1 MSVLSVKWDG
11 SRQVA
16 PLSIGGNGVDWHRA
30 TIHPRSADNKL
41 VNQDDDRGVG
51 GGMWGVGGLVYFMMV
66 IFLLTFRYTFINRVN
81 DHYYYGIMPS

>member
-1 MSVLSVKWDG
+1 MSVLSCVKWDG

-51 GGMWGVGGLVYFMMV
+51 VFYDGY
-66 IFLLTFRYTFINRVN
+66 IFVNFWRYL
-81 DHYYYGIMPS
+81 Y